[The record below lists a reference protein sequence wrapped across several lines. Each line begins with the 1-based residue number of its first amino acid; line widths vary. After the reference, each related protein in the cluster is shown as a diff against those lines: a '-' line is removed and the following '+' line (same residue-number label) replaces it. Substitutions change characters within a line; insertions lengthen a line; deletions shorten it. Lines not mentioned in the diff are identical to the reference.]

1 MVKFLHTSD
10 WQLGMT
16 RAYLTPEAQVRYT
29 DDQILGIRSL
39 AEVASAHDCQFV
51 VVAGDVFDSIQP
63 DRRMVSRTLDALES
77 FKIPVY
83 LLPGNHDAD
92 SPAALWSTSDI
103 LEKLPSLITLIR
115 DSEPIRVPDTQAEI
129 IGAPWPSRKPDED
142 LMAKAVARAGTPESG
157 VYRVVVGHGIVDS
170 LAPDQ
175 SDLAVISLS
184 EMQSAIQDGRASYIA
199 LGDRHSY
206 TRLGDS
212 GAICYSGAPLATD
225 FKEIDPN
232 KALIV
237 DLADGTLVVQP
248 IEIGKWKFVTKNF
261 DLSDQHGVLLIQ
273 EFLDSLANKDRTVV
287 KLGIVGT
294 LSLSIYSALS
304 SVLDQASD
312 LFASVDRSDSKS
324 ELVVL
329 ADDKDLSDLDL
340 SGFAREAANEL
351 ARVSSA
357 NSEQSAIAKDALLLL
372 NRLVRRQK

>member
-1 MVKFLHTSD
+1 
-10 WQLGMT
+10 MT

-29 DDQILGIRSL
+29 DDQISGIRSL
-39 AEVASAHDCQFV
+39 AQVASAHDCQFA

-63 DRRMVSRTLDALES
+63 DRRMVSRTLDALAS

-103 LEKLPSLITLIR
+103 LAKLPSLITLIR
-115 DSEPIRVPDTQAEI
+115 NSEPIRVPGTQAEI

-142 LMAKAVARAGTPESG
+142 LIAKAVAQASTPESG
-157 VYRVVVGHGIVDS
+157 VYRIVVGHGIVDS

-184 EMQSAIQDGRASYIA
+184 EMQSAIRDRRASYIA

-206 TRLGDS
+206 TRLGDN

-225 FKEIDPN
+225 FREIDPN

-237 DLADGTLVVQP
+237 DLAEGALLVEP
-248 IEIGKWKFVTKNF
+248 IEIGKWKFVTRNF

-273 EFLDSLANKDRTVV
+273 EFLDSLPNKDRTVV
-287 KLGIVGT
+287 KLGMVGT
-294 LSLSIYSALS
+294 VNLSVYSTLSD
-304 SVLDQASD
+304 VLDQASD

-329 ADDKDLSDLDL
+329 ADDKDLNDLDL
-340 SGFAREAANEL
+340 SGFAREATNEL
-351 ARVSSA
+351 ARVSNA
-357 NSEQSAIAKDALLLL
+357 NNDQSAIAKDALMLL

>member
-29 DDQILGIRSL
+29 DDQISGIRSL
-39 AEVASAHDCQFV
+39 AEVASVHDCQFV

-63 DRRMVSRTLDALES
+63 DRRIVSRFLDALES
-77 FKIPVY
+77 FKVPVY
-83 LLPGNHDAD
+83 LLPGNHDAN
-92 SPAALWSTSDI
+92 SPAAFWSTSDI
-103 LEKLPSLITLIR
+103 LEKLPSLVTLIR
-115 DSEPIRVPDTQAEI
+115 DSEPIRVPNTQAEI

-142 LMAKAVARAGTPESG
+142 LIAKAIAQAGTPEAE
-157 VYRVVVGHGIVDS
+157 VYRIVIGHGIVDS

-184 EMQSAIQDGRASYIA
+184 EMQSAIRDGKVSYIA

-212 GAICYSGAPLATD
+212 GAIYYSGAPLATD
-225 FKEIDPN
+225 FREIDPN

-237 DLADGTLVVQP
+237 ELTGGTPLVEPVEVGRWRF
-248 IEIGKWKFVTKNF
+248 IAENF

-294 LSLSIYSALS
+294 LSLSVYSVLN
-304 SVLDQASD
+304 SVLDGASD

-357 NSEQSAIAKDALLLL
+357 NSEQSAIAKDALMLL